1 MKYLEVLYDT
11 IRKYNNTSI
20 LLHTSGTPRA
30 ASAQHHEHKL
40 KHATYI
46 IPDERAA
53 TLRQSVYI
61 YIYIY
66 IYIYGRKSLHIYIK

>member
-66 IYIYGRKSLHIYIK
+66 IYTAERAYIYIH